1 MAEPLV
7 SIVIPTFNGLPYVEQ
22 AYRSC
27 LDQTYPNIEICISDG
42 GSTDGTVEWI
52 KGLPASVHADFLPS
66 GTTAAVNW
74 THATQMASGEYIKL
88 LCQDDLLYPTAVEH
102 QVTDLA
108 EHRDAAVA
116 AAQRD
121 VISASGKVLYRNRGL
136 GDLEPGIYSG
146 QDIQEAIYFN
156 GTNMLGEP
164 HALLFRRKELL
175 QAMPWQSRRH
185 YSLDLDTYTSVLES
199 PGSTVLVR
207 KESIGAFR
215 VSTSSWST
223 RLVSSQLEQLGAW
236 QHEYEER
243 THPRPATRLRA
254 RLALYRQH
262 LLRVAAY
269 SWLSFKRDMG

>member
-27 LDQTYPNIEICISDG
+27 LEQTYPNIEICISDG

-52 KGLPASVHADFLPS
+52 KELPASVRADFLPA
-66 GTTAAVNW
+66 GTSAAQNW

-88 LCQDDLLYPTAVEH
+88 LCQDDLLYPNAVER
-102 QVTDLA
+102 QIVDLT
-108 EHRDAAVA
+108 EHPDAAVA
-116 AAQRD
+116 VAQRD
-121 VISASGKVLYRNRGL
+121 IISASGKVLYRNRGL
-136 GDLEPGIYSG
+136 GDLAPGVHSG
-146 QDIQEAIYFN
+146 QHIQEAIYFN

-164 HALLFRRKELL
+164 HALLFRRDKLL
-175 QAMPWQSRRH
+175 QAMPWHSQRH
-185 YSLDLDTYTSVLES
+185 YSLDLDTYTSVLSE
-199 PGSTVLVR
+199 PDATVLAR

-223 RLVSSQLEQLGAW
+223 RLVSSQLQQLGAW

-243 THPRPATRLRA
+243 TNPRPSTRLRA

-262 LLRVAAY
+262 LLRVVAY
-269 SWLSFKRDMG
+269 SWLSLKRDMG